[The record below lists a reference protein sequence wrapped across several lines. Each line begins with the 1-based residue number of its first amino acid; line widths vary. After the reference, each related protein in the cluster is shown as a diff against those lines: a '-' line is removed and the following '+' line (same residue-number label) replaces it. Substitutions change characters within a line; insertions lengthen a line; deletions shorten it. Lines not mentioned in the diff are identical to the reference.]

1 MQAELIKSLV
11 LGGNAVCADDEQE
24 ESPFLRQYHFFFMS
38 LVLKM
43 IKDEVWSISF
53 VIVGRNFILTKNDVI
68 FILFLRWPCEISSS
82 MFHALCGRRVES
94 NSNSSSFWRI
104 CACRR
109 GCRHCE
115 GVLWRLLASFVRKSP
130 GLPGWQSGQ
139 CPQKNVEKKK
149 FLECIR
155 VVGKQ
160 LFPHAGLKLAQ
171 RHFSF

>member
-1 MQAELIKSLV
+1 MQL
-11 LGGNAVCADDEQE
+11 CADDEQE
-24 ESPFLRQYHFFFMS
+24 ESPFLTQYHFFFMS

-53 VIVGRNFILTKNDVI
+53 VIVGCNFILTKNDVI

-82 MFHALCGRRVES
+82 MFLALCGRRVER

-104 CACRR
+104 CACRL

-115 GVLWRLLASFVRKSP
+115 GVLWRLLAAFVRKSP
-130 GLPGWQSGQ
+130 GLPGGQSGQ

-149 FLECIR
+149 LLECIR

-160 LFPHAGLKLAQ
+160 RFPHAGLKLAQ